1 MKYIKKLNLAEDVS
15 YDYSITEAKVNPSGY
30 IKAGKLGYNDQ
41 FLGRRSLSYTLAS
54 ELGLDPKNEFKGP
67 WLGFDHMSLY
77 ATGPNGGTIL
87 DDALSG
93 KYTYAELKSAAA
105 KHLSIKESMVT
116 EAKNTI
122 GLAFKEEQDYLDFK
136 EFVAEQP
143 RGAIRKNIG
152 FDSKTKSWN
161 VEMDVKV
168 LDSIYGEGTSG
179 NKKSGWYGGLPDDFE
194 SVIIESVVTEAKVRV
209 TKKDIK
215 DIEDSGNIDI
225 AYKKAMAL
233 LKSLS
238 ESVVNEAKSNIKK
251 KWASTNTMMDDLK
264 EFINDAKDAGGEDL
278 VRDIHDALRLM
289 TNYAEGEL
297 KESAVTETEL
307 NEGFS
312 TWEIEFG
319 KGKVSGVD
327 YAKAGKISVKARN
340 TVEAIKK
347 AVKEVGKADDWMAV
361 DIKSL
366 TKI

>member
-1 MKYIKKLNLAEDVS
+1 MKYIKKLNLAEDVN
-15 YDYSITEAKVNPSGY
+15 YDDSITEAKVNASGY

-105 KHLSIKESMVT
+105 KHLSIKESVVN
-116 EAKNTI
+116 EAKA
-122 GLAFKEEQDYLDFK
+122 L
-136 EFVAEQP
+136 
-143 RGAIRKNIG
+143 
-152 FDSKTKSWN
+152 
-161 VEMDVKV
+161 
-168 LDSIYGEGTSG
+168 
-179 NKKSGWYGGLPDDFE
+179 
-194 SVIIESVVTEAKVRV
+194 V

-327 YAKAGKISVKARN
+327 YSKAGKISVKARN

>member
-1 MKYIKKLNLAEDVS
+1 MENFKTYGQFIVEAYSDEERKKLADKGFALSDGSFPIKDLKDLKNAIQAYGRAKDQARAAKFIVKRAKALGAEDLIPDTEDFQNSLGEGVKG
-15 YDYSITEAKVNPSGY
+15 YDVGPKLDDFDGMDFYNAQYEISDDKDYHDAADEDGWKSIFKIAKKYKSKLKKHGIKSDKDLENFAKWLSSG
-30 IKAGKLGYNDQ
+30 
-41 FLGRRSLSYTLAS
+41 
-54 ELGLDPKNEFKGP
+54 
-67 WLGFDHMSLY
+67 DHM
-77 ATGPNGGTIL
+77 
-87 DDALSG
+87 
-93 KYTYAELKSAAA
+93 KSE
-105 KHLSIKESMVT
+105 SI
-116 EAKNTI
+116 
-122 GLAFKEEQDYLDFK
+122 
-136 EFVAEQP
+136 
-143 RGAIRKNIG
+143 
-152 FDSKTKSWN
+152 
-161 VEMDVKV
+161 
-168 LDSIYGEGTSG
+168 
-179 NKKSGWYGGLPDDFE
+179 
-194 SVIIESVVTEAKVRV
+194 VTEAKVKV